1 MGIHPELLRGIE
13 PFPTGELKPYD
24 AGYVA
29 GWIVERYQIDLLA
42 AAQRARDA
50 MDASLQARCAQQIPG
65 DTFRNLSVRT
75 DYSAQ
80 TFTHILAPAWFLS
93 YTYGARVFQCTMNG
107 INGAIRGEY
116 PKSPWKVA
124 LLVLAILLGV
134 WIALRLG
141 TH

>member
-1 MGIHPELLRGIE
+1 VGIHPELLRGIE

-29 GWIVERYQIDLLA
+29 GWVVERYQIDLVA

-50 MDASLQARCAQQIPG
+50 MDARLQALCARQVPG
-65 DTFRNLSVRT
+65 DTFRNLSVRA

-80 TFTHILAPAWFLS
+80 TFKHILAPAWFLS
-93 YTYGARVFQCTMNG
+93 YTYGARVFQCAMNG
-107 INGAIRGEY
+107 VTGAIRGEY

-124 LLVLAILLGV
+124 LLVLAIFFVV
-134 WIALRLG
+134 WIALWAGSR
-141 TH
+141 